1 MDDMNRAA
9 KTAMGTQSAS
19 ETQKTKTARQ
29 KEVENLIKKQ
39 NKKNKPKRTLY
50 TRVKE
55 AVFGMPSYNEDN
67 DYKAYASLSG
77 ALNMMFVTCVLL
89 HAFYLIVFSFYQ
101 LPLMILFNLV
111 SVLLY
116 TTFVILLKHIKGS
129 FLWCAY
135 LTIFELYL
143 HQICSVI
150 YFGLPLG
157 FQYLLIPTIFMA
169 VFLRSDSKIVS
180 FFRNLIVF
188 LCSVTFIV
196 ATIYF
201 NGHKPLYIFNENVST
216 LILIINCIVSFL
228 STAFFVGRI
237 FYALDDMRSNLNNS
251 VAEKTDKIDRLQ
263 QKIIISF
270 ADIIEARDD
279 NTGKHVKRTSGY
291 VEALMKE
298 LKRKGLYA
306 DTIDEQYMHYVMMS
320 APLHDIGKITI
331 SDTILLKPGK
341 LTKEEFDIIK
351 KHTVNGKKIIER
363 SMGDIEDERFLKIAK
378 AVALYHHERWD
389 GSGYPYGLK
398 GKDIP
403 LCARVMS
410 IADYF
415 DAIVTKRS
423 YKEAMPTSVAF
434 EDIRSLRGTK
444 FDPVL
449 VDAFL
454 NIQEEIEHI
463 AENA

>member
-1 MDDMNRAA
+1 MQQHRRQEEIENIIL
-9 KTAMGTQSAS
+9 K
-19 ETQKTKTARQ
+19 QKRQ
-29 KEVENLIKKQ
+29 KEGLLGRM
-39 NKKNKPKRTLY
+39 KN
-50 TRVKE
+50 VI
-55 AVFGMPSYNEDN
+55 FGAPSYNEDS

-77 ALNMMFVTCVLL
+77 ALNMMFVICVLL
-89 HAFYLIVFSFYQ
+89 HAFYLIVFSLYNI
-101 LPLMILFNLV
+101 PMMVLFNFV
-111 SVLLY
+111 SVILY
-116 TTFVILLKHIKGS
+116 VTLVIMLKHIKGS
-129 FLWCAY
+129 YASCVY

-143 HQICSVI
+143 HQVCSVI
-150 YFGLPLG
+150 YFGLSLG

-169 VFLRSDSKIVS
+169 VFMRSQNKALTFLRNCVVGI
-180 FFRNLIVF
+180 
-188 LCSVTFIV
+188 CSLTFIGM
-196 ATIYF
+196 TIYF
-201 NGHKPLYIFNENVST
+201 NDQEPIFALDKEIST
-216 LILIINCIVSFL
+216 LFLCVNCIGSFL
-228 STAFFVGRI
+228 AAALFVGRV
-237 FYALDDMRSNLNNS
+237 FYDLDDMRNNLNHS
-251 VAEKTDKIDRLQ
+251 IEEKSDRIDSLQ
-263 QKIIISF
+263 KKIIISF

-298 LKRKGLYA
+298 LKRQNLFA
-306 DTIDEQYMHYVMMS
+306 DEIDDKYMHYVMMS

-331 SDTILLKPGK
+331 SDTILLKPGR
-341 LTKEEFDIIK
+341 LTKEEFEVIK

-363 SMGDIEDERFLKIAK
+363 SMDDIEDEQFLKIAK

-389 GSGYPYGLK
+389 GSGYPYGLR

-434 EDIRSLRGTK
+434 EDIRSQRGTK
-444 FDPVL
+444 FDPIL

-454 NIQEEIEHI
+454 NIRDEIENI
-463 AENA
+463 AKNA

>member
-1 MDDMNRAA
+1 MGKTETLTVQQEEIQQQKRQAEIDGILA
-9 KTAMGTQSAS
+9 K
-19 ETQKTKTARQ
+19 QKRR
-29 KEVENLIKKQ
+29 KQ
-39 NKKNKPKRTLY
+39 GVFGRI
-50 TRVKE
+50 RE
-55 AVFGMPSYNEDN
+55 AVFKAPAYNEDS

-77 ALNMMFVTCVLL
+77 ALNMMFVICVLL
-89 HAFYLIVFSFYQ
+89 HSFYLIVFSLYQ
-101 LPLMILFNLV
+101 IPIMILFNSV
-111 SVLLY
+111 SVVLY
-116 TTFVILLKHIKGS
+116 VTLVIMLKYIKGS
-129 FLWCAY
+129 YASCAY
-135 LTIFELYL
+135 LAIFELYL
-143 HQICSVI
+143 HQVCSVF

-169 VFLRSDSKIVS
+169 VFMRSQNRALNWLRNCVVAI
-180 FFRNLIVF
+180 
-188 LCSVTFIV
+188 CSLTFIAV
-196 ATIYF
+196 TIYF
-201 NGHKPLYIFNENVST
+201 NDAEPIFALDKNICTVF
-216 LILIINCIVSFL
+216 LCVNCIGSFMAAAL
-228 STAFFVGRI
+228 FVGRV
-237 FYALDDMRSNLNNS
+237 FYDLDDMRNSLNHS
-251 VAEKTDKIDRLQ
+251 IEEKSDRIDSLQ
-263 QKIIISF
+263 KKIIISF

-298 LKRKGLYA
+298 LKRKNLYP
-306 DTIDEQYMHYVMMS
+306 DIIDEKYMNYVMMS

-341 LTKEEFDIIK
+341 LTKEEFDTIK

-363 SMGDIEDERFLKIAK
+363 SMGDIEDEQFLKIAK

-389 GSGYPYGLK
+389 GSGYPYGVR

-434 EDIRSLRGTK
+434 EDIRSQRGTK

-454 NIQEEIEHI
+454 SIKDEIENI
-463 AENA
+463 AKNA

>member
-1 MDDMNRAA
+1 MG
-9 KTAMGTQSAS
+9 KT
-19 ETQKTKTARQ
+19 ETLTVQQEEIQQRKRQ
-29 KEVENLIKKQ
+29 KEIENILKKQ
-39 NKKNKPKRTLY
+39 KRQKQGL
-50 TRVKE
+50 
-55 AVFGMPSYNEDN
+55 FGRIREVIFGAPTYNEDS

-77 ALNMMFVTCVLL
+77 ALNMMFVICVLL
-89 HAFYLIVFSFYQ
+89 HAFYLIIFSLYRI
-101 LPLMILFNLV
+101 PMMVLFNLI

-116 TTFVILLKHIKGS
+116 VTLVIMLKHIKGS
-129 FLWCAY
+129 YAPCVY
-135 LTIFELYL
+135 LAIFELYL
-143 HQICSVI
+143 HQVCSVF

-169 VFLRSDSKIVS
+169 VFMRSQNKALTWLRNCVVGI
-180 FFRNLIVF
+180 
-188 LCSVTFIV
+188 CSLTFIV
-196 ATIYF
+196 VTIYF
-201 NGHKPLYIFNENVST
+201 NGKEPLFVLDESVST
-216 LILIINCIVSFL
+216 VLLFVNCIGSFMAAAL
-228 STAFFVGRI
+228 FVGRV
-237 FYALDDMRSNLNNS
+237 FYDLDDMRNNLNHS
-251 VAEKTDKIDRLQ
+251 IEEKSDRIASLQ
-263 QKIIISF
+263 KKIIISF

-298 LKRKGLYA
+298 LKRKNLYP
-306 DTIDEQYMHYVMMS
+306 DTIDEKYMHYVMMS

-363 SMGDIEDERFLKIAK
+363 SMGDIEDEQFLKIAK

-389 GSGYPYGLK
+389 GSGYPYGLR
-398 GKDIP
+398 GRDIP

-434 EDIRSLRGTK
+434 EDIRSQRGTK

-454 NIQEEIEHI
+454 SIQEEIENI
-463 AENA
+463 ARNA